1 MSTEATTHTQS
12 PARAF
17 LRAAS
22 AQLKPLA
29 QAAGKSVNELLTDIY
44 SNRANAREWD
54 TFRGWKKRGY
64 YVAKGERGFAVW
76 SRPIKADEADADT
89 DTGASTATD
98 ADTGTDGESG
108 ESKPER
114 ESFYVAYIFC
124 AAQVKNREGYT
135 PDGAEYEPTNL
146 IPPHCAPAQPAD
158 TKPAESTD
166 TGAPTDTKP
175 AQAPQPTAASKP
187 ATTASKP
194 AQPAPAKATESPAT
208 AQPAA
213 PVKYVQQLALAI

>member
-1 MSTEATTHTQS
+1 MNTTTHHTQS

-22 AQLKPLA
+22 AKLKPLA
-29 QAAGKSVNELLTDIY
+29 AAAGKSVNELLTDIY
-44 SNRANAREWD
+44 SNQARADAWD
-54 TFRGWKKRGY
+54 TFRGWKSKGF

-76 SRPIKADEADADT
+76 SRPIKADKADTDT

-98 ADTGTDGESG
+98 AGTGADGESG
-108 ESKPER
+108 ETKPER
-114 ESFYVAYIFC
+114 ENFYVAYIFC

-135 PDGAEYEPTNL
+135 PDGAEYEPTEL
-146 IPPHCAPAQPAD
+146 IPPHCQPAKPTD
-158 TKPAESTD
+158 GKPAESTD
-166 TGAPTDTKP
+166 TGTTSATDSKP
-175 AQAPQPTAASKP
+175 AQAPTAASKP
-187 ATTASKP
+187 ATTVSKP

-213 PVKYVQQLALAI
+213 PVKYVEQLALAI

>member
-1 MSTEATTHTQS
+1 MSTDTTTHTQS

-29 QAAGKSVNELLTDIY
+29 QEAGKSVNELLTDIY
-44 SNRANAREWD
+44 SNRAQAREWD
-54 TFRGWKKRGY
+54 TFKGWKKRGY

-76 SRPIKADEADADT
+76 SRPIKADDADT
-89 DTGASTATD
+89 DTGNTDTD
-98 ADTGTDGESG
+98 AGTGESG
-108 ESKPER
+108 ETKPER

-135 PDGAEYEPTNL
+135 PDGAEYTPTEL
-146 IPPHCAPAQPAD
+146 IPPHCQSAQPTD
-158 TKPAESTD
+158 GKPAESAD

-175 AQAPQPTAASKP
+175 AQAPQPTATNKP

-208 AQPAA
+208 AQP
-213 PVKYVQQLALAI
+213 VKYVQQLALAI

>member
-1 MSTEATTHTQS
+1 MSTETTTHTQS

-29 QAAGKSVNELLTDIY
+29 QEAGKSVNELLTDIY
-44 SNRANAREWD
+44 SNQARASEWD
-54 TFRGWKKRGY
+54 TFKGWKKRGY

-76 SRPIKADEADADT
+76 SRPIKADDADT
-89 DTGASTATD
+89 DTGNTDTD
-98 ADTGTDGESG
+98 AGTGTGESG
-108 ESKPER
+108 ETKPER

-124 AAQVKNREGYT
+124 SAQVKNREGYT

-146 IPPHCAPAQPAD
+146 IPPHCAPAQPTD

-175 AQAPQPTAASKP
+175 AQAPQPTATNKP
-187 ATTASKP
+187 ATA
-194 AQPAPAKATESPAT
+194 AQPAPAKATETPQH
-208 AQPAA
+208 AQ

>member
-1 MSTEATTHTQS
+1 MSTDTTTHTQS

-29 QAAGKSVNELLTDIY
+29 QEAGKSVNELLTDIY
-44 SNRANAREWD
+44 SNQARASEWD
-54 TFRGWKKRGY
+54 TFKGWKKRGY

-76 SRPIKADEADADT
+76 SRPIKADET
-89 DTGASTATD
+89 ET
-98 ADTGTDGESG
+98 DTGTDTATGATDAGESG
-108 ESKPER
+108 ETKPER

-146 IPPHCAPAQPAD
+146 IPPHCLPAQPTD
-158 TKPAESTD
+158 TKPAESAD
-166 TGAPTDTKP
+166 TTDTKP
-175 AQAPQPTAASKP
+175 ADAKP
-187 ATTASKP
+187 AATP
-194 AQPAPAKATESPAT
+194 AQPAPAKATETPAT
-208 AQPAA
+208 AQ

>member
-1 MSTEATTHTQS
+1 MSTTTTHTQS

-29 QAAGKSVNELLTDIY
+29 QEAEKSINELLTDIY
-44 SNRANAREWD
+44 SNQAQAREWD

-76 SRPIKADEADADT
+76 SRPIKADDAET
-89 DTGASTATD
+89 DTGNTDTD
-98 ADTGTDGESG
+98 AGESG
-108 ESKPER
+108 ESGETKPER
-114 ESFYVAYIFC
+114 ENFYVAYIFC

-146 IPPHCAPAQPAD
+146 IPPHCQPAQPTD
-158 TKPAESTD
+158 TKPAESAD
-166 TGAPTDTKP
+166 TTETTATDTKP
-175 AQAPQPTAASKP
+175 AQAPQPTPAAKP
-187 ATTASKP
+187 AATPT
-194 AQPAPAKATESPAT
+194 QPAPATATETPAT
-208 AQPAA
+208 AQ

>member
-1 MSTEATTHTQS
+1 MSTETTKHTQS

-29 QAAGKSVNELLTDIY
+29 QEAGKAVNELLTDIY
-44 SNRANAREWD
+44 SNRAQAREWD

-76 SRPIKADEADADT
+76 SRPIKADEAE
-89 DTGASTATD
+89 TD
-98 ADTGTDGESG
+98 AGESG
-108 ESKPER
+108 ESGETKPER

-146 IPPHCAPAQPAD
+146 IPPHCLPAQPTD
-158 TKPAESTD
+158 TKPAESAD
-166 TGAPTDTKP
+166 TTATDTKP
-175 AQAPQPTAASKP
+175 ADT
-187 ATTASKP
+187 KP
-194 AQPAPAKATESPAT
+194 AQPAPAKTTETPAT
-208 AQPAA
+208 AQ

>member
-1 MSTEATTHTQS
+1 MSTETTTHTQS

-44 SNRANAREWD
+44 SNQARASEWN
-54 TFRGWKKRGY
+54 TFKGWKKRGY
-64 YVAKGERGFAVW
+64 YVARGERGFAVW
-76 SRPIKADEADADT
+76 SRPIKADET
-89 DTGASTATD
+89 ET
-98 ADTGTDGESG
+98 DTGTDTATGATDAGESG
-108 ESKPER
+108 ETKPER

-146 IPPHCAPAQPAD
+146 IPPHCLPAQPTD
-158 TKPAESTD
+158 TKPAESAD
-166 TGAPTDTKP
+166 TTDTKP
-175 AQAPQPTAASKP
+175 PAAKP
-187 ATTASKP
+187 AATP
-194 AQPAPAKATESPAT
+194 AQPAPAKATETPAT
-208 AQPAA
+208 AQ

>member
-1 MSTEATTHTQS
+1 MSTETTTTHTQS

-29 QAAGKSVNELLTDIY
+29 QEAGKSVNELLTDIY
-44 SNRANAREWD
+44 SNRAQAREWD

-76 SRPIKADEADADT
+76 SRPIKADEAE
-89 DTGASTATD
+89 TD
-98 ADTGTDGESG
+98 AGESG
-108 ESKPER
+108 ESGETKPER

-146 IPPHCAPAQPAD
+146 IPPHCLPAQPTD
-158 TKPAESTD
+158 TKPAESADTTD
-166 TGAPTDTKP
+166 TKPADTKP
-175 AQAPQPTAASKP
+175 AQAPQPTPDAKP
-187 ATTASKP
+187 AATP
-194 AQPAPAKATESPAT
+194 AQHAPAKTTETPAT
-208 AQPAA
+208 AQ

>member
-1 MSTEATTHTQS
+1 MSTETTTHTQS

-29 QAAGKSVNELLTDIY
+29 QEAGKSVNELLTDIY
-44 SNRANAREWD
+44 SNRAQAREWD
-54 TFRGWKKRGY
+54 TFKGWKKRGY

-76 SRPIKADEADADT
+76 SRPIKADDADT
-89 DTGASTATD
+89 DTGNTDTD
-98 ADTGTDGESG
+98 AGTRTGTGESG
-108 ESKPER
+108 ETKPER

-146 IPPHCAPAQPAD
+146 IPPHCAPAQPTD

-175 AQAPQPTAASKP
+175 AQAPQPTATNKP
-187 ATTASKP
+187 ATP

-208 AQPAA
+208 AQP
-213 PVKYVQQLALAI
+213 VKYVQQLALAI